1 MESIWLIINRQMTGS
16 SLGFYWPETLDMKAQ
31 QTSMASL
38 AALSPMIMA
47 MSPMQDSDSERTLY
61 ELPRWAK
68 MKSEMT
74 DFEGETTLQTYG
86 FSSPKSFA
94 NFLMP
99 QHGQTLFG
107 RDRQCQI
114 ISLGKTKFIAKPTY
128 FDRKLQKG
136 QGDVNGFSVCI
147 ACKKSENKH
156 IKQFEQ
162 MVLHITDAI
171 IREEYRMEYLTK
183 QSRLILKAE
192 KEAEWMKADHIQL
205 CSLLSQ
211 IQSISLQNPVSVS
224 LNNWINLS
232 FSLQDASKHPR
243 QSLRPFHTLLVLP
256 HPQIVHTDSF
266 LQDPN
271 WTSTKSSNR
280 RFLHFQNNLKERVLD
295 CLPSDCSFPLKRI
308 VNKID
313 PLKDLET
320 MSYDTEIALP
330 TVYKISGHL
339 MYWQMVK
346 CTETIT
352 KYSRFCIHPEAD
364 LSDFNLMKI
373 EILFHQIF
381 PDRGPIEQELRQFHI
396 PKPLLD
402 FPEYREN
409 DSCQLTNS
417 VIFFLQ
423 FRLLKT
429 VSRLVEMA
437 GSSFR
442 RDGRYSAMSIQSA
455 PTLKNHPRSKS
466 EPEQMSA
473 WGGRPKSTADLPAAA
488 KYQSVRRHQ
497 SARAPEKPEPIPIFR
512 DSPTPSPQVFRTPS
526 SSVSKVS
533 PPSSDNGSPL
543 VAPIIQSDLQLS
555 ENQFSLQK
563 GSSINLSV
571 TEVPP
576 SPASSESSRPFTSP
590 KDDIQLPFY
599 LSSPL
604 KDTPDVPEVPN
615 ASPLIRSH
623 TTDFT
628 TYSRALAGTLPAM
641 SIGRVYKSDSPEAGF
656 LSSNDLLLNKT
667 QSARSHPARSTRA
680 VSLHPPSQ
688 SLFRNRSLKPLFD
701 PPLKSPKKRP
711 PPSPLTWTRSDNS
724 SIFRFDIDRNPSPSN
739 SEFQRR
745 HSPSGDP
752 PTPNSKLQDAKKT
765 LEQVK
770 RARELFNFLKPNL
783 LQRMN
788 IQELT
793 RIVQTSK
800 GWDYKVARHDVE
812 FMVDYYSEQKGKL
825 VVNACALPDNWYEF
839 TSN

>member
-16 SLGFYWPETLDMKAQ
+16 SLGFYWPETVDLKAQ
-31 QTSMASL
+31 QTSMGSL
-38 AALSPMIMA
+38 ALSPALMA
-47 MSPMQDSDSERTLY
+47 ATPPQDSDSERTLY

-68 MKSEMT
+68 MKSELSE
-74 DFEGETTLQTYG
+74 FEGETTLETYG
-86 FSSPKSFA
+86 FSSPKNFA

-99 QHGQTLFG
+99 EHSDSLCG
-107 RDRQCQI
+107 RRQCQI
-114 ISLGKTKFIAKPTY
+114 VSVGKTKFIAKPTY
-128 FDRKLQKG
+128 FDSSLQKG
-136 QGDVNGFSVCI
+136 EGDVHGFSVCI

-171 IREEYRMEYLTK
+171 IREEYRVQYLTK
-183 QSRLILKAE
+183 QSRLMLKAE
-192 KEAEWMKADHIQL
+192 QQPEWMKADHIQL

-243 QSLRPFHTLLVLP
+243 QSLRPFHTLLLLP

-280 RFLHFQNNLKERVLD
+280 RFLYFQNNLKERVLD

-320 MSYDTEIALP
+320 MSYDTEIGLP

-346 CTETIT
+346 CIETIT

-373 EILFHQIF
+373 EILFHSIF

-396 PKPLLD
+396 PKPLLA
-402 FPEYREN
+402 FPEYRESDN
-409 DSCQLTNS
+409 CQLTNS

-442 RDGRYSAMSIQSA
+442 RDGRSA

-466 EPEQMSA
+466 DPE
-473 WGGRPKSTADLPAAA
+473 GGRPKSTADLLAST
-488 KYQSVRRHQ
+488 KYQSFRRHQ
-497 SARAPEKPEPIPIFR
+497 SARAPEKLDPIPIFSN
-512 DSPTPSPQVFRTPS
+512 SPTPSPQVFRTPS
-526 SSVSKVS
+526 SSMSKLS
-533 PPSSDNGSPL
+533 PPSSDNGSPQ
-543 VAPIIQSDLQLS
+543 VTPIIQSDLQLS
-555 ENQFSLQK
+555 ENQ
-563 GSSINLSV
+563 LS
-571 TEVPP
+571 
-576 SPASSESSRPFTSP
+576 
-590 KDDIQLPFY
+590 
-599 LSSPL
+599 L
-604 KDTPDVPEVPN
+604 KDTPDVPAV
-615 ASPLIRSH
+615 SPLIRSQ
-623 TTDFT
+623 TAGFT
-628 TYSRALAGTLPAM
+628 THSRPVAGALPAM
-641 SIGRVYKSDSPEAGF
+641 SIGRVYKGDLPEAGF
-656 LSSNDLLLNKT
+656 PSSNDLHLNKT
-667 QSARSHPARSTRA
+667 QSARSHTRA

-688 SLFRNRSLKPLFD
+688 SLFRNRSLKSLFD
-701 PPLKSPKKRP
+701 PPPHSPKKRP
-711 PPSPLTWTRSDNS
+711 PPSPLSWARSDAS
-724 SIFRFDIDRNPSPSN
+724 SVFRFDNDRNPSPSN

-745 HSPSGDP
+745 QSPSGEP
-752 PTPNSKLQDAKKT
+752 STPNSKLQDAKKK
-765 LEQVK
+765 LVQVK

-783 LQRMN
+783 LHRMN

-812 FMVDYYSEQKGKL
+812 FMVDHYSEQKGKL

-839 TSN
+839 TSD